1 MSQSPCRIPYYAFK
15 PVYEFVKPISHIH
28 DCEHDWTRFF
38 SRVQGVWKAYE
49 RRVHFRGQSCSGV
62 FGRMKDVLPEKS
74 CWIFEHVQKSN
85 TIFNGFYGPLTGVW
99 KACSTVWKGVFGRVQ
114 AYEGRVHFL
123 AIRLNTSF
131 IRLNTTFIRLS
142 YASHTPEHVFH
153 TPAKSRQISSRDTL
167 SSAIFTFTYNNMK
180 KLRGRRTR
188 GVSTRKPLTGP
199 RNPVT
204 TFVWRHWLWKQYF
217 KNTPIY
223 SIPLNELLNEI

>member
-1 MSQSPCRIPYYAFK
+1 MWNDIWIWPGMSYK
-15 PVYEFVKPISHIH
+15 PKAYFTHTRL
-28 DCEHDWTRFF
+28 WTRLNTIFQ
-38 SRVQGVWKAYE
+38 SCSGVWKAYE
-49 RRVHFRGQSCSGV
+49 RRVHFPGQSCSGV
-62 FGRMKDVLPEKS
+62 FGRVKDVLPEKS

-99 KACSTVWKGVFGRVQ
+99 EADGRRVRP
-114 AYEGRVHFL
+114 YEGRVRSCSGVWRACLLL

-153 TPAKSRQISSRDTL
+153 TPAKSHQISSRDTL